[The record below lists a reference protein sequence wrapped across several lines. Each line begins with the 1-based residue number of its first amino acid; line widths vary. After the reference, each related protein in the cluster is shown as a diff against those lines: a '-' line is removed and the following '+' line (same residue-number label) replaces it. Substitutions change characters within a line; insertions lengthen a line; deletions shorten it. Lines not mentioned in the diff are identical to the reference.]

1 MTGLF
6 DIRTGCAVMLIF
18 ATLYPHFLTRYLIL
32 SSNSDG
38 DINLLSR
45 LDRIVNRMQDIQR
58 AIKSVGSPPSLLEI
72 GELKQL
78 GLEYAEI
85 IDRLKDRQDTAAAD

>member
-1 MTGLF
+1 
-6 DIRTGCAVMLIF
+6 
-18 ATLYPHFLTRYLIL
+18 L